1 MKVLHIDDYDELRNL
16 YLDMFKNDNHSITS
30 VSGGKEGLELIKK
43 ENFDLI
49 LLDMIMPEY
58 SGIDFLHDLKK
69 EKPSEVKKVV
79 VVSGLRLEQNQ
90 ITQLLQF
97 GIHSVEGKPHN
108 LRSII
113 NMQKNMLFK

>member
-1 MKVLHIDDYDELRNL
+1 MKVLHVDDSDELRNL

-30 VSGGKEGLELIKK
+30 VSTGTEGLELIKN
-43 ENFDLI
+43 EDFDLI

-58 SGIDFLHDLKK
+58 SGTDFLQDLKK
-69 EKPSEVKKVV
+69 EKPSELRKVV
-79 VVSGLRLEQNQ
+79 VVSGLKLDQNQ
-90 ITQLLQF
+90 IKQLIEF